1 MMLSRAAERVY
12 WTGRYLERAEN
23 TARIVQQYSQLLL
36 DLPDEVGVGWSEL
49 VRIFGA
55 TGSFTARPGES
66 DEAAVFRF
74 LVSDVK
80 SPSSLAASIRM
91 ARDNIRNTRDLLPQE
106 SWEAVNELDQ
116 YARSNLAS
124 TEDGEDRFEVLSEC
138 IARCLQIDGVLVGT
152 MSHGAPYQFLLLGQS
167 IERADMTSRIIDVG
181 AAYMRSAPE
190 LVERFD
196 SVLGTNVLK
205 SVSGFQMYRQY
216 CQPQVEGRRVV
227 EFLLRDE
234 LFPRAVA
241 CTLARAQNACRR
253 LPRGE
258 AAREALEQVL
268 APLGET
274 PDQELTA
281 DDVPQIVDRLQQRL
295 DDVHRE
301 VAATWFL
308 PTDSDAVSGP

>member
-23 TARIVQQYSQLLL
+23 TARVVQQYSQLLL
-36 DLPDEVGVGWSEL
+36 DLPDEVGVRWSEL

-55 TGSFTARPGES
+55 TGAFTARPGES

-74 LVSDVK
+74 LVADVN
-80 SPSSLAASIRM
+80 SASSLAASIRM

-138 IARCLQIDGVLVGT
+138 IARCLQIEGVLVGT
-152 MSHGAPYQFLLLGQS
+152 MSHGAPYRFLLLGQS

-181 AAYMRSAPE
+181 AAYVRSAPE

-227 EFLLRDE
+227 DFLLRDE
-234 LFPRAVA
+234 QFPRAIA
-241 CTLARAQNACRR
+241 CALGRAMKACRK

-258 AAREALEQVL
+258 AALEALGGVL
-268 APLGET
+268 TPLGDE
-274 PDQELTA
+274 PDPDLTA
-281 DDVPQIVDRLQQRL
+281 EDVPRIVDRLQQRL
-295 DDVHRE
+295 GKVHRA
-301 VAATWFL
+301 VADTWFL
-308 PTDSDAVSGP
+308 SPGGGS